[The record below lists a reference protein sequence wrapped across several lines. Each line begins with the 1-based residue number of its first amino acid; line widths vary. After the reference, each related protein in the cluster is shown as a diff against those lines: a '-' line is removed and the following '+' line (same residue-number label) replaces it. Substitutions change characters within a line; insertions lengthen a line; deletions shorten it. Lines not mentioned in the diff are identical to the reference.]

1 MEWCSHPVAHR
12 GSTKVGCKPSHPR
25 GNRKVD
31 GQLARFI
38 SELYAMVD
46 ETNQLRTEYRL
57 CRRCYERENAKFNAS
72 HGHQRDLCGDGNET
86 MNVDDQSM
94 ESWHQSESTMKDAS
108 MADDQIDEN
117 LESSPTASVTESEDS
132 DDIDRSYRQEQAK
145 NTLNEIFQVLSIP
158 PIVDM

>member
-25 GNRKVD
+25 GKRRVD

-38 SELYAMVD
+38 SEMYAMVD
-46 ETNQLRTEYRL
+46 ETNQLRTDYRL
-57 CRRCYERENAKFNAS
+57 CHTCYDRENARFNAS
-72 HGHQRDLCGDGNET
+72 HGQERDLDEDGSET
-86 MNVDDQSM
+86 MNVDDPSM
-94 ESWHQSESTMKDAS
+94 ESWRQFNSTMNDAP

-117 LESSPTASVTESEDS
+117 LESSPTASATESEDS
-132 DDIDRSYRQEQAK
+132 EDIDRSYRQEQAK
-145 NTLNEIFQVLSIP
+145 QMLNEIFQVLRIP